1 MYNIGCRKETRIS
14 EIKRNLWCLWKRSGF
29 HGNIKDKTQGMKEK
43 SPALPLAYGQKT
55 ESYIHGYQYFSPR
68 EWKIIELQT
77 KREGLDIELFTKKQ
91 ERVLGDTC
99 ILIQILQFYLL

>member
-1 MYNIGCRKETRIS
+1 MPMKKKWFSWKYKGQNSRDEGKITSTAACIWS
-14 EIKRNLWCLWKRSGF
+14 ENRV
-29 HGNIKDKTQGMKEK
+29 
-43 SPALPLAYGQKT
+43 
-55 ESYIHGYQYFSPR
+55 IHGYQYFSPR

-77 KREGLDIELFTKKQ
+77 KREGLDIELFTKEQ